1 MSDSPTADAES
12 PAEQG
17 SLTDEAYRQ
26 LEELIV
32 TLQLEPGTVLSESA
46 LVKRL
51 GIGRTPIREALQRLG
66 REGLVAILPRRGIL
80 VAEINVERQLKI
92 LEVRRELERLMARLA
107 CRRGSDDECAEFA
120 EIAEGMDR
128 AAHEDDDIVF
138 MRFDRQLNNLLSHAA
153 RNEFATRAMGLTQ
166 GLSRRFWYLHYK
178 RVADLPRCARLH
190 AQQARAVS
198 RRNPDEAAEATEHL
212 IDYVENF
219 TRATL
224 DRGAQR

>member
-1 MSDSPTADAES
+1 
-12 PAEQG
+12 
-17 SLTDEAYRQ
+17 
-26 LEELIV
+26 
-32 TLQLEPGTVLSESA
+32 
-46 LVKRL
+46 
-51 GIGRTPIREALQRLG
+51 
-66 REGLVAILPRRGIL
+66 
-80 VAEINVERQLKI
+80 
-92 LEVRRELERLMARLA
+92 
-107 CRRGSDDECAEFA
+107 
-120 EIAEGMDR
+120 
-128 AAHEDDDIVF
+128 